1 DMTADEESRIYGG
14 KSAKFKNY
22 PYMASLRANGSVS
35 GTFCGGTLIAP
46 QYVLTA
52 AHCTDWYLYDVYVS
66 LGSKHRSGRDSGKS
80 EQIRVV
86 EAFRHPEYRLFNI
99 SAGTHDVAM
108 LKLERPTTYSPA
120 LLPNANGSNNKPDNT
135 ATTLGWGLINN
146 ETLSETLRAVDV
158 NIISNTKCSKL
169 YMGEESIV
177 DDSVIC
183 AGSGGGKDS
192 RAGDSGGPLV
202 VIEVVVGI
210 VSAGADDCGVL
221 PGIYARVT
229 YALDFI
235 NDILNGGSTGNVTEL
250 LT

>member
-1 DMTADEESRIYGG
+1 MKFDQVAMCTMLMMAIVNAYSFSDMTRAAPASAPNNGTDMTADEESRIYGG

-135 ATTLGWGLINN
+135 ATTLGWG
-146 ETLSETLRAVDV
+146 
-158 NIISNTKCSKL
+158 
-169 YMGEESIV
+169 
-177 DDSVIC
+177 
-183 AGSGGGKDS
+183 
-192 RAGDSGGPLV
+192 
-202 VIEVVVGI
+202 
-210 VSAGADDCGVL
+210 
-221 PGIYARVT
+221 
-229 YALDFI
+229 
-235 NDILNGGSTGNVTEL
+235 
-250 LT
+250 